1 MDIYKGVL
9 NPQDIRFVTEDN
21 GQCILNFKILEDKMA
36 PYDLTGCIVRMLIDE
51 QQQDCTTV
59 MATDGTVKIE
69 LEQSMFAVAGD
80 YKAELQIYDIANQ
93 TKRLTT
99 PTFRYNVRKSMMDDE
114 TVQADPHFS
123 ILQGMIINVSNAN
136 DLANQ
141 AKSVADSALAT
152 ANTAVNNVA
161 TIQAKGDYA
170 KQQGDYA
177 KQQGDSMVPY
187 QQEITHKINILDQL
201 PAPADRTKN
210 GFYMQNRDII
220 RDGLVDTFL
229 NSTSNKTSTNVTD
242 VWTVCFKGIT
252 DNIQK
257 MSTDGVWY
265 LIGQNINTYINSIGV
280 VFSNTGEPNSTVI
293 FPVGTIENNKPFYIV
308 ISRNKEDMFFYING
322 VGKKFKTPNNVT
334 SGNLPIGSYG
344 STFDYGV
351 NGKFDAYVYNRV
363 LSQQEIKYNFSS
375 MGKNKV
381 QAIEKADGT
390 KYALSALSEDV
401 FFSNGMNLDMAMN
414 QFISWKTLTMG
425 VDGTFPTSKVADWY
439 SDRYSIKGNT
449 VKQLLTIRLT
459 KANIT
464 KSPTK
469 VSNDNY
475 MFKNGSIYTLMM
487 YVDELSGTSTVN
499 LNFSGG
505 FAPPDVSLNPTKIG
519 WYTKTFTVNGQVD
532 TTHTFVS
539 LYYFNNIETD
549 KCIISD
555 VMMFEGSQAPN
566 VTSYVP
572 FGLSSVGTTV
582 GGKTCLSYTCNGV
595 TNCFEL
601 PHPFRKWDVLKDKT
615 FSTGCAEITITGNEN
630 EWVTDGLGM
639 GDISTYCYIRDIPN
653 LKPSSKPDCN
663 LFNWGRYNEQS
674 SSGAVSATTV
684 LIFVLPHTLTGVIKT
699 DTKEQVVSKFKAYFK
714 SIYDKGTPAI
724 VQYELAQPTSQSIKS
739 TFVVT
744 PDSNGNA
751 DIRFADAVTPSSA
764 EIQVAQTADQK
775 NAELEA
781 RLVALEAKTNTQ
793 PVNKAFIDQTY
804 TQSANKINEVIKQ

>member
-1 MDIYKGVL
+1 MAKTQGDLQLDTIDV
-9 NPQDIRFVTEDN
+9 NFDPN
-21 GQCILNFKILEDKMA
+21 GCRN
-36 PYDLTGCIVRMLIDE
+36 LIDNFNNNM
-51 QQQDCTTV
+51 QKLDASVTNKLV
-59 MATDGTVKIE
+59 
-69 LEQSMFAVAGD
+69 
-80 YKAELQIYDIANQ
+80 IAD
-93 TKRLTT
+93 T
-99 PTFRYNVRKSMMDDE
+99 
-114 TVQADPHFS
+114 
-123 ILQGMIINVSNAN
+123 
-136 DLANQ
+136 
-141 AKSVADSALAT
+141 
-152 ANTAVNNVA
+152 
-161 TIQAKGDYA
+161 
-170 KQQGDYA
+170 
-177 KQQGDSMVPY
+177 
-187 QQEITHKINILDQL
+187 L
-201 PAPADRTKN
+201 PPISERIKN
-210 GFYMQNRDII
+210 GFYLQNRDVV
-220 RDGLVDTFL
+220 RDGLVDVFL
-229 NSTSNKTSTNVTD
+229 NSTSNKISTKVTD

-252 DNIQK
+252 DNIQT

-265 LIGQNINTYINSIGV
+265 LIGQNINVYVPSVGYV
-280 VFSNTGEPNSTVI
+280 VANTKEVTQADI
-293 FPVGTIENNKPFYIV
+293 FPIGTIENNKPFYIV
-308 ISRNKEDMFFYING
+308 INRNKEDVSISING
-322 VGKKFKTPNNVT
+322 SAKSFKAPSNVT
-334 SGNLPIGSYG
+334 SGSLAIGSYG
-344 STFDYGV
+344 ASFNYGE

-363 LSQQEIKYNFSS
+363 LTTEEIKYNFSS

-582 GGKTCLSYTCNGV
+582 GGKTCLSYSVNGV

-601 PHPFRKWDVLKDKT
+601 PQVLSKVEGYGVKIYDTLESVTVTSKVGSIILDGVNTKVNSIVPFYNPTTDVSNLICFDFLTKGLKKVGSDTVTPVVSDKLLEKDACWSAVVKAYT
-615 FSTGCAEITITGNEN
+615 FSGNSANSNLYIVLEKSALGILESDSNTTKAGKCEEWLKNNHITVYFEL
-630 EWVTDGLGM
+630 VQS
-639 GDISTYCYIRDIPN
+639 ISQ
-653 LKPSSKPDCN
+653 
-663 LFNWGRYNEQS
+663 E
-674 SSGAVSATTV
+674 
-684 LIFVLPHTLTGVIKT
+684 
-699 DTKEQVVSKFKAYFK
+699 
-714 SIYDKGTPAI
+714 
-724 VQYELAQPTSQSIKS
+724 IKS
-739 TFVVT
+739 TFVIG
-744 PDSNGNA
+744 PDAAGNA
-751 DIRFADAVTPSSA
+751 DIKFTGPVLPSA
-764 EIQVAQTADQK
+764 ATLDVAQTAQQTSD
-775 NAELEA
+775 
-781 RLVALEAKTNTQ
+781 RLTALENALLLM
-793 PVNKAFIDQTY
+793 
-804 TQSANKINEVIKQ
+804 QSK